1 MYGLDER
8 NGVRAE
14 VRIIGGFDGVGA
26 GVGDGDGAGDEEG
39 QQQGHA

>member
-26 GVGDGDGAGDEEG
+26 GVGDGDEGAFDVG
-39 QQQGHA
+39 QPRW